1 MQKEIWLPLDKCR
14 PWNKCHVWQ
23 IAAWMQNAFNPFQT
37 PPKAIT
43 RSITFPRLLHW
54 HISACDVW
62 PCINVV
68 GCQRGVAPDQG
79 AYTATAH
86 PAAEFLGPS
95 SLTCPSGRH
104 FLPTAAS
111 MKCRWC
117 VWITAMKVWS
127 LTVPVTGE
135 LFVASH
141 NYPFC

>member
-1 MQKEIWLPLDKCR
+1 MHKEIWLPLDKCR
-14 PWNKCHVWQ
+14 PWNKCHAWQ
-23 IAAWMQNAFNPFQT
+23 IAAWVQNAFNPFQV
-37 PPKAIT
+37 PQKPLQD
-43 RSITFPRLLHW
+43 LLLFLDSSTGT
-54 HISACDVW
+54 SASGVW
-62 PCINVV
+62 PCINEL
-68 GCQRGVAPDQG
+68 GNKRGVAPDQS
-79 AYTATAH
+79 AYMATAH

-104 FLPTAAS
+104 FLSIAAY

-127 LTVPVTGE
+127 LTVPVTDE